1 MYMAVC
7 DMISFPRITP
17 QIQPFVL
24 QSTNVDKWIEK
35 TISESSLGLWCSAS
49 LLLPKSL
56 IFLFIH
62 FTS

>member
-17 QIQPFVL
+17 QIHPFVL
-24 QSTNVDKWIEK
+24 QSTKVDNWIEK
-35 TISESSLGLWCSAS
+35 TISECLLGPWCSAS

-56 IFLFIH
+56 IFRLIH